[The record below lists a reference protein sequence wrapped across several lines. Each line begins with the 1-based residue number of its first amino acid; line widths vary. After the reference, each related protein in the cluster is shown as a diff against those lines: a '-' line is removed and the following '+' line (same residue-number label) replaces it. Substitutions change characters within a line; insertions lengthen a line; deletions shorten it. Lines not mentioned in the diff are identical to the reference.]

1 MSINISFKKVHPN
14 AQLPTQANPGDAG
27 FDLYCVEDFEL
38 KAGETLLV
46 KTGLKLASVSNT
58 QLQDVFL
65 QILGRSGLAKKGVF
79 PIGGIVDPTYRGEI
93 GVLLHNGNSPK
104 LERDSWGG
112 YYLDPCPIAFKAG
125 DRIAQV
131 VIQVI
136 ATRSSIGTV
145 NLTEVEEVE
154 DTSRGDGG
162 FGSTGR

>member
-58 QLQDVFL
+58 QLQDIFL
-65 QILGRSGLAKKGVF
+65 QILGRSGLAKKGIF
-79 PIGGIVDPTYRGEI
+79 PIGGIVDVTYRGEI
-93 GVLLHNGNSPK
+93 GVLLHNGNPPQPSMT
-104 LERDSWGG
+104 SWGHTSLV
-112 YYLDPCPIAFKAG
+112 YPSTYFKAG

-136 ATRSSIGTV
+136 ATNSGINSVSFEET
-145 NLTEVEEVE
+145 EEV
-154 DTSRGDGG
+154 DATTRGEGG